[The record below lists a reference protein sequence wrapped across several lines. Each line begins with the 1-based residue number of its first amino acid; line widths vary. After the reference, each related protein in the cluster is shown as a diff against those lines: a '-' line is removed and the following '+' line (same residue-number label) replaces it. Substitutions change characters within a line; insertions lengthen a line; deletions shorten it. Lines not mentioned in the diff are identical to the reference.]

1 MDRAKNQSF
10 ATMPSKK
17 KNEMVISIAV
27 FFFFFFFFLWAF
39 LQKNIKFKEVYQKAV
54 YSRALNKSYSL
65 YHSAK
70 RIDHFTFT
78 IYIYVIF

>member
-27 FFFFFFFFLWAF
+27 FFFLWAF
-39 LQKNIKFKEVYQKAV
+39 FQKNIKFKEVYQKAV
-54 YSRALNKSYSL
+54 YSRALNKSYPL